1 MIFITCML
9 PITNKAQYY
18 FSTQS
23 LIQTFSCSSW
33 ISPAY
38 SCSAKTII
46 IQAFAKTKQ
55 NKSKQIIIG
64 VSGNFF
70 SGFVCCLEEFMHF
83 MLLWHSLQLNPL
95 SCWHCLYLAIL
106 FVCHHLVW
114 SSACSAREIRKAW
127 SAWSAWSGIVL
138 PHDSGA
144 ISEAVCICAC
154 NPKLLIACHR
164 AVSPL
169 LSHLVVCW
177 FGLHAPILLRNFS
190 WWFNL
195 ANGDLN
201 AAIGAKRFVS
211 TS

>member
-1 MIFITCML
+1 MYVAY
-9 PITNKAQYY
+9 KAQYY
-18 FSTQS
+18 FSIQS

-55 NKSKQIIIG
+55 NKLLSVRRQF
-64 VSGNFF
+64 VFLRQCAFF
-70 SGFVCCLEEFMHF
+70 GSENGSCVRELYFRFCVLLRGMHF
-83 MLLWHSLQLNPL
+83 MLLWHVLQLPL
-95 SCWHCLYLAIL
+95 RCWHCLCLAIL
-106 FVCHHLVW
+106 FLCLHLVW

-127 SAWSAWSGIVL
+127 SAKTIVL

-169 LSHLVVCW
+169 LSHLVCW
-177 FGLHAPILLRNFS
+177 FGLRALFYCLTFHG
-190 WWFNL
+190 NL
-195 ANGDLN
+195 TWQ
-201 AAIGAKRFVS
+201 VV
-211 TS
+211 T

>member
-1 MIFITCML
+1 ML
-9 PITNKAQYY
+9 SQNYHNTGLCKKKA
-18 FSTQS
+18 
-23 LIQTFSCSSW
+23 
-33 ISPAY
+33 
-38 SCSAKTII
+38 
-46 IQAFAKTKQ
+46 
-55 NKSKQIIIG
+55 KQIKTNYYWTEG
-64 VSGNFF
+64 NSFSLGSVLSVVPKMVCVSGNFF
-70 SGFVCCLEEFMHF
+70 LGFVCCLEEFMHF